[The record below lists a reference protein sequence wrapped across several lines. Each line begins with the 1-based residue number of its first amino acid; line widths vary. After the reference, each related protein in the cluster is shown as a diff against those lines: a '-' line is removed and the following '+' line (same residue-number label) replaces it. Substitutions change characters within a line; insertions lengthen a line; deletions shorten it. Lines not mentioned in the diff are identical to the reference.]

1 MSSPTQL
8 TQATSAAAKCISRVH
23 EIASIPDAIQCPAS
37 PRLSALSLSRARAS
51 IATRK
56 AGRRGG
62 GLTARWGYG
71 WRHADS
77 ARGVG
82 MRIAASKRAA
92 VRRSSIGLGVGMG
105 AGVGPAAAILT
116 GRTYRAVAI
125 GVTTSFRP
133 F

>member
-1 MSSPTQL
+1 MSLPASLMQTTTP
-8 TQATSAAAKCISRVH
+8 ATKRIFRVH
-23 EIASIPDAIQCPAS
+23 EIASIPDAIQCPGL
-37 PRLSALSLSRARAS
+37 PRQAVFSLSRARAS
-51 IATRK
+51 TATDK

-92 VRRSSIGLGVGMG
+92 VRRSLFGSGAGMG
-105 AGVGPAAAILT
+105 AGLMATAAILA
-116 GRTYRAVAI
+116 GWAYRAALS
-125 GVTTSFRP
+125 G
-133 F
+133 